1 MEPMTLGSP
10 SGSSL
15 SGAAGAGPGYLP
27 SFLMGDPPSTP
38 RPNTLSPTRAAAAA
52 ANQFRNESFDANS
65 SITGPPTQGLF
76 DSWRKEKQL
85 LQTPMRAQ
93 QQQSGPGNNPADPT
107 TAAIGQS
114 GAPFNESYAQNQ
126 SGFNLS
132 RVMSPIPVDYNQRN
146 VSITTSP
153 TGGAPFG
160 GQQQQ
165 QTQVQQAAKSSN
177 WVTVFGFPQ
186 NAASK
191 ILSHFIGIGTIV
203 DKQPAPQNGN
213 WVHLRYSSRLE
224 CDRALN
230 YNGRII
236 SEGLMIGV
244 QYCNDPAILGKENE
258 GNEYS
263 DAQGVSSP
271 DKPLWRVRSLM
282 NMSYSAMQDPQA
294 VISAPPVQKRANG
307 IVNKAMDLFFGWFG
321 LQALPRS
328 TANRSTM
335 ARMCSTTTLRPG
347 WWASMFVKHRA
358 DMSWFAGR
366 WFVCCR
372 NVLMKE
378 ASSNSSWQARG
389 SRTISRV
396 MSMIGN
402 SFSVGQVV

>member
-15 SGAAGAGPGYLP
+15 SGATGAGGTGYLP
-27 SFLMGDPPSTP
+27 SFLMGDPPTTP
-38 RPNTLSPTRAAAAA
+38 RPNTLSPTRGRSSLAYTHGLMSSPPEGLRSPTMQQQQQQQHILGFNHQQHQQQQQHQQLSSSFMHPHTPQGHHLPHSQRYLQNTAQPVQAAT
-52 ANQFRNESFDANS
+52 NQFRNESFDANS

-85 LQTPMRAQ
+85 LQTPIRN
-93 QQQSGPGNNPADPT
+93 QQQSDT
-107 TAAIGQS
+107 TAV
-114 GAPFNESYAQNQ
+114 PFNESYNNQ

-146 VSITTSP
+146 ASVAATISP
-153 TGGAPFG
+153 IGA

-165 QTQVQQAAKSSN
+165 THVQQAARSSN

-230 YNGRII
+230 YNGRVI

-244 QYCNDPAILGKENE
+244 QYCNDPTILGKENE
-258 GNEYS
+258 GNENLDS
-263 DAQGVSSP
+263 TTPAGGVSSP

-294 VISAPPVQKRANG
+294 VISAPPVQKRGTG
-307 IVNKAMDLFFGWFG
+307 IVNKAMDLFFGW
-321 LQALPRS
+321 
-328 TANRSTM
+328 
-335 ARMCSTTTLRPG
+335 
-347 WWASMFVKHRA
+347 
-358 DMSWFAGR
+358 
-366 WFVCCR
+366 
-372 NVLMKE
+372 
-378 ASSNSSWQARG
+378 
-389 SRTISRV
+389 
-396 MSMIGN
+396 
-402 SFSVGQVV
+402 

>member
-38 RPNTLSPTRAAAAA
+38 RPNTLSPTRGRSSLAYSHGLMSSPPDGLRSPTLQQQHHHHQQQQQQQHLLGLHQQQHQQQLSSSFMQPHTPQGHHVPHSQRYLQNPQPAQAAAAAA

-107 TAAIGQS
+107 TATIGPS

-153 TGGAPFG
+153 TGGAAPFG

-307 IVNKAMDLFFGWFG
+307 IVNKAMDLFFGW
-321 LQALPRS
+321 
-328 TANRSTM
+328 
-335 ARMCSTTTLRPG
+335 
-347 WWASMFVKHRA
+347 
-358 DMSWFAGR
+358 
-366 WFVCCR
+366 
-372 NVLMKE
+372 
-378 ASSNSSWQARG
+378 
-389 SRTISRV
+389 
-396 MSMIGN
+396 
-402 SFSVGQVV
+402 